1 MKRVIWLSRHPMG
14 ADQLADLAAVLGCKA
29 EELQVTS
36 ENVTWAAS
44 ENAAADRSANEAEWL
59 RVLKDADVVTGVFP
73 PVAMETLAA
82 ARHRGEWTKAML
94 AFDVPVPPATVPAE
108 IERDALD
115 EYAYGRTVLSPV
127 SRQSKAV
134 RADGT
139 ATIEFHHVRWAR
151 V

>member
-1 MKRVIWLSRHPMG
+1 MG
-14 ADQLADLAAVLGCKA
+14 AEQLSDLAAYLGCKA
-29 EELQVTS
+29 EDVHVTS

-44 ENAAADRSANEAEWL
+44 SNAAADRSANEAEWL

-73 PVAMETLAA
+73 PVAMEALAV
-82 ARHRGEWTKAML
+82 ARRRGGWTKAML
-94 AFDVPVPPATVPAE
+94 AFDIPVLPPEGPEDV
-108 IERDALD
+108 ERDALD
-115 EYAYGRTVLSPV
+115 EYAYGRTILSPV

-139 ATIEFHHVRWAR
+139 AVIEFHHVRWTL

>member
-14 ADQLADLAAVLGCKA
+14 ADQLADLAATLGC
-29 EELQVTS
+29 EVSELQVTS

-44 ENAAADRSANEAEWL
+44 EDVAADRSANEAEWL

-82 ARHRGEWTKAML
+82 ARRRGEWTKAML
-94 AFDVPVPPATVPAE
+94 AFDIPVLPPEGPEDV
-108 IERDALD
+108 EREALD

-127 SRQSKAV
+127 SRQSKIA

>member
-1 MKRVIWLSRHPMG
+1 MG
-14 ADQLADLAAVLGCKA
+14 ADQLSDLAATLGCEA
-29 EELQVTS
+29 GELQVTS

-44 ENAAADRSANEAEWL
+44 EDAAADRSANEAEWL

-94 AFDVPVPPATVPAE
+94 AFDIPVLPPEGPE
-108 IERDALD
+108 FIDLEALD
-115 EYAYGRTVLSPV
+115 EYAYGRTVPSPV
-127 SRQSKAV
+127 AGQSKLV

-139 ATIEFHHVRWAR
+139 ASIEFHHVRWAR

>member
-1 MKRVIWLSRHPMG
+1 MS
-14 ADQLADLAAVLGCKA
+14 AEQLADLAATLGC
-29 EELQVTS
+29 EVGELKVTS

-44 ENAAADRSANEAEWL
+44 EDAAKDRSANTAEWI
-59 RVLKDADVVTGVFP
+59 RVLRDADVVTGVFP

-94 AFDVPVPPATVPAE
+94 AFDVPVLPPEGPEDAE
-108 IERDALD
+108 REKLG
-115 EYAYGRTVLSPV
+115 EYVYGRTVLSPV
-127 SRQSKAV
+127 SRQSKEL

>member
-14 ADQLADLAAVLGCKA
+14 ADQLADLAAVLGC
-29 EELQVTS
+29 EVSELQVTS

-44 ENAAADRSANEAEWL
+44 EDAAADRSANEAEWL

-73 PVAMETLAA
+73 PVAMETLTA

-94 AFDVPVPPATVPAE
+94 AFDIPVLPPEGPGDV
-108 IERDALD
+108 EREELD

-127 SRQSKAV
+127 SRQSKSV